1 MLTYSLITPINVSH
15 MLVYEVYFSVWG
27 EDDRGQPMPHPGPG
41 GLRFLQVTKP
51 LILPSCALIPSL
63 LDLPMCESPNSLS

>member
-1 MLTYSLITPINVSH
+1 

-27 EDDRGQPMPHPGPG
+27 QDNMGLLMDIPGPG

-51 LILPSCALIPSL
+51 LILPSCALIPPL
-63 LDLPMCESPNSLS
+63 LDLPVCESSFVRHITS

>member
-1 MLTYSLITPINVSH
+1 VLTRSLITPINVSH

-27 EDDRGQPMPHPGPG
+27 EDDRGRAMPDPGPG

-63 LDLPMCESPNSLS
+63 LDLPMCESPPSLP